1 MRLELGL
8 TTWLGKRWTSGFGM
22 GLKSDLVL
30 EKEINWVVT
39 YSMNKYNL
47 LVFTS
52 GPLIVAIDNYI
63 TCVN

>member
-1 MRLELGL
+1 MTLELGL
-8 TTWLGKRWTSGFGM
+8 TTWLGKRLVSGFGM
-22 GLKSDLVL
+22 GLEPDLLL
-30 EKEINWVVT
+30 EKEINWAVT

-52 GPLIVAIDNYI
+52 GPLVVAIDNYI